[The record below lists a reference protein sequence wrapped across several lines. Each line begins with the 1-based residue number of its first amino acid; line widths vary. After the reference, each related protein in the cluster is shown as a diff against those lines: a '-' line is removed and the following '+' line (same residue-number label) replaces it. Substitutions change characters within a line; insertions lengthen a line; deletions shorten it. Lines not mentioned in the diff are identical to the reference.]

1 MDEMERA
8 MNRKDDDRYS
18 YERNSSRQRRP
29 MKDTIGFQRY
39 GIVEESPY
47 EPPSVYPQ
55 DAQDYLDGLS
65 RCGTLS
71 GAAKIAGVSV
81 SRVYEWRKS
90 LDGFFD
96 EEDIAKYCFTDVL
109 EEDLFKC
116 GLGLDPRVQG
126 MARVKALDRAIK
138 ANRPEKY
145 NDNIDVDVDA
155 TVTWIDI
162 IKQHS
167 EMEDEED

>member
-1 MDEMERA
+1 MDEIERA
-8 MNRKDDDRYS
+8 MNKKDDKFE
-18 YERNSSRQRRP
+18 YERNNSRQRRP
-29 MKDTIGFQRY
+29 IKDTIGFQRY
-39 GIVEESPY
+39 GIVEDSPY
-47 EPPSVYPQ
+47 DPPGKYPQ
-55 DAQDYLDGLS
+55 DAQDYLEGLS

-71 GAAKIAGVSV
+71 GAAKLAGVSV
-81 SRVYEWRKS
+81 RRVYEWRKQIE
-90 LDGFFD
+90 GFYD

-116 GLGLDPRVQG
+116 GLGIDPRVQG

-155 TVTWIDI
+155 NVTWIDI
-162 IKQHS
+162 IKRHS
-167 EMEDEED
+167 EIEEEDE

>member
-1 MDEMERA
+1 MDEIEHA
-8 MNRKDDDRYS
+8 MNRKSDGRFDM
-18 YERNSSRQRRP
+18 ERNSSRQRRP
-29 MKDTIGFQRY
+29 IKDTVGFQRN
-39 GIVEESPY
+39 GLVEESPY
-47 EPPSVYPQ
+47 EPPEKYPQ

-71 GAAKIAGVSV
+71 GAAKLAGVSV
-81 SRVYEWRKS
+81 SRVYQWRKQI
-90 LDGFFD
+90 DGFYD

-145 NDNIDVDVDA
+145 NDNLDVEVDA
-155 TVTWIDI
+155 TITWLDI

-167 EMEDEED
+167 KKEED